1 MKRVFGRSDDMLI
14 IRGVN
19 VFPSQIETVL
29 LNIPEVIGSH
39 YKIIVDR
46 VGVLDTM
53 EIQVEISEAN
63 ITDEVKSIEK
73 IKSKVEHDMQSMLG
87 IGSKITLLSPNSLP
101 LSEGKTKRVEDRR
114 KI

>member
-1 MKRVFGRSDDMLI
+1 DDMLI

-29 LNIPEVIGSH
+29 MNIPEVIGSH
-39 YKIIVDR
+39 YKIFVDR

-53 EIQVEISEAN
+53 EIQVEISEN
-63 ITDEVKSIEK
+63 NVTDEVKSIEN
-73 IKSKVEHDMQSMLG
+73 IRRRVEHDMQSMLG
-87 IGSKITLLSPNSLP
+87 IAARITLVSPNSLP
-101 LSEGKTKRVEDRR
+101 LSEGKTARIEDRR